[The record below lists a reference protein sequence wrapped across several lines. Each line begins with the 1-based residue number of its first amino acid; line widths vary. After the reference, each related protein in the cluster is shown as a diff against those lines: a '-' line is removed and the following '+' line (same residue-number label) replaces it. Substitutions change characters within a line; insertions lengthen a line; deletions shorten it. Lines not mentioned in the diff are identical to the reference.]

1 MGMDLISINNDKE
14 FRANIWSWRPLWRL
28 VATECEDFLP
38 EDAYESG
45 SMNDGYKIDEEMAL
59 MIHNKLKSLN
69 IPKTIKEYHYY
80 LDTLPL
86 EDCNYCDGN
95 GIRDDENVKG
105 KCNNCNTE
113 YTKAE
118 GVPVGK
124 EKNFQ
129 TNYRM
134 YQEHIEEFIDF
145 CKTSKGFQIC

>member
-1 MGMDLISINNDKE
+1 MGMDLHSIENDGY

-38 EDAYESG
+38 EEAYEAG
-45 SMNDGYKIDEEMAL
+45 SVNDSYKIPEDLAL
-59 MIHNKLKSLN
+59 QIHEKLSTLN
-69 IPKTIKEYHYY
+69 IPKAIKEYHYY

-86 EDCNYCDGN
+86 EDCIYCDGN

-134 YQEHIEEFIDF
+134 DKEHIEEFIDF
-145 CKTSKGFQIC
+145 CKTSRGFQIC

>member
-14 FRANIWSWRPLWRL
+14 FRANVWSWRPIWRL

-69 IPKTIKEYHYY
+69 ITKIIKEYHYY
-80 LDTLPL
+80 LDNLPL
-86 EDCNYCDGN
+86 EDCKFCDGN
-95 GIRDDENVKG
+95 GIRSDDVLSSLG
-105 KCNNCNTE
+105 NNCNTE

-134 YQEHIEEFIDF
+134 YQEHIEEFIEY
-145 CKTSKGFQIC
+145 CKESRGFKIC

>member
-1 MGMDLISINNDKE
+1 MGMDLYSTKNE
-14 FRANIWSWRPLWRL
+14 EYFRANIWSWRPIWRL
-28 VATECEDFLP
+28 VATECEEFLP
-38 EDAYESG
+38 EEAYESG
-45 SMNDGYKIDEEMAL
+45 SVNDGYKIPEDLAL
-59 MIHNKLKSLN
+59 QIHEKLSTLN
-69 IPKTIKEYHYY
+69 IPKAIKEYHYY

-86 EDCNYCDGN
+86 EDCTYCDGN

-134 YQEHIEEFIDF
+134 DKEHIEEFIDF
-145 CKTSKGFQIC
+145 CKTSRGFQIC

>member
-1 MGMDLISINNDKE
+1 MGMDLHSIENDGY

-38 EDAYESG
+38 EEAYEAG
-45 SMNDGYKIDEEMAL
+45 SVNDSYKIPEDLAL
-59 MIHNKLKSLN
+59 QIHEKLSTLN
-69 IPKTIKEYHYY
+69 IPKAIKEYHYY

-86 EDCNYCDGN
+86 EDCTYCDGN

-134 YQEHIEEFIDF
+134 DKEHIEEFIDF
-145 CKTSKGFQIC
+145 CKTSRGFQIC